1 LSDFGAELHDGMTVG
16 IGGWGARRKP
26 MALVRELLRSDVRD
40 LTLVSYGGPDVGM
53 LCSAGKVRRLV
64 YGFVSLDVIALDPHF
79 RRARE
84 QGEIDTF
91 EIDEG
96 MLQWGLYAAA
106 LRLPFL
112 PTRAGL
118 GSDVPRRY
126 PELRTIES
134 PYGDHEVLLAMP
146 ALELDLALVHVNQA
160 DAAGNAQVLGVDPY
174 FDERFCMAAKRRI
187 VSCER
192 IVATDELAS
201 SGSLQT
207 LLLHRGLVDGVV
219 EARFGAHPSSCAP
232 DYGID
237 GAHLHEYA
245 AATEPEAWAAY
256 QDRYVATDAAGY
268 LAAVGG
274 ADHVGAVPVTAF

>member
-1 LSDFGAELHDGMTVG
+1 MSRSTPIDKTLHAQDVLAELRDGMTIG

-26 MALVRELLRSDVRD
+26 MTLVREICRSDVRD
-40 LTLVSYGGPDVGM
+40 LTVVSYGGPDVGL
-53 LCSAGKVRRLV
+53 LCSAGKVRKLV

-84 QGEIDTF
+84 HGEIDTF

-118 GSDVPRRY
+118 GTDVQSRY
-126 PELRTIES
+126 PELRTIRS
-134 PYGDHEVLLAMP
+134 PYGAEEILMAMP
-146 ALELDLALVHVNQA
+146 ALELDLALVHVNGA

-187 VSCER
+187 VSCEQ
-192 IVATDELAS
+192 IVSTEELT
-201 SGSLQT
+201 GP
-207 LLLHRGLVDGVV
+207 R
-219 EARFGAHPSSCAP
+219 
-232 DYGID
+232 
-237 GAHLHEYA
+237 
-245 AATEPEAWAAY
+245 
-256 QDRYVATDAAGY
+256 
-268 LAAVGG
+268 
-274 ADHVGAVPVTAF
+274 